1 MTNEAARSLGCP
13 SFVSGSS
20 WAAAAPGTPDFGAI
34 LAMRL
39 RQQMRNRSKQLK
51 LIAALLQSENTLAL
65 ASVDERGDPCVA
77 PLFYIA
83 DDELSLFWFSSPRS
97 LHSRNLKQAPRASA
111 AVFRHAENWKG
122 IRGVQMRGFVTVI
135 ADKLRRAALIKAYCE
150 RFQLGAAFRLAIG
163 RCKLYKLR
171 PDFFRYIDNSRGFG
185 YKFEVTLAAGT
196 AGRSEVATLWK
207 RGK

>member
-1 MTNEAARSLGCP
+1 
-13 SFVSGSS
+13 
-20 WAAAAPGTPDFGAI
+20 
-34 LAMRL
+34 
-39 RQQMRNRSKQLK
+39 
-51 LIAALLQSENTLAL
+51 
-65 ASVDERGDPCVA
+65 
-77 PLFYIA
+77 
-83 DDELSLFWFSSPRS
+83 
-97 LHSRNLKQAPRASA
+97 
-111 AVFRHAENWKG
+111 
-122 IRGVQMRGFVTVI
+122 MRGFVTVI

-185 YKFEVTLAAGT
+185 CKFEVKLAVGA